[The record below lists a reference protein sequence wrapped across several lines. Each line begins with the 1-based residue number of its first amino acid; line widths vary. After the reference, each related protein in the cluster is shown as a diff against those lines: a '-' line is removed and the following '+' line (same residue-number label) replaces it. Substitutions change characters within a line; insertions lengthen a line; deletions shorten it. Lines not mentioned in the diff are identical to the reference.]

1 MGIRIKLHLFE
12 IKKVIFTYK
21 KVVNIHIAYEIN
33 LWPFT
38 VGDNFALG
46 NCLFGVGKLTKNT
59 TDFYKYKYFGYVV
72 GLVFRYQ
79 MVVRLGKT
87 S

>member
-12 IKKVIFTYK
+12 TNKVIFTYK

-59 TDFYKYKYFGYVV
+59 TDFDKYKYFGYGI

-87 S
+87 P